1 MTKDASAIFQSQ
13 VREATELERLSA
25 VETLKGIKGPELVSL
40 HDLVHYLDS
49 RGLWAQFA
57 KITLGDLRDAFAPA
71 PPSSNGTKRRKKPR
85 ILEDELEDAYAE
97 ADEKKADEKKT
108 AKAPKKAVEDGG
120 MAGDEFARLVMPFV
134 EGNGEVTL
142 DDIEEYSR
150 LDRKVLRHHLGLL
163 VKEGR
168 LERIGVGRHAVYS
181 SLL

>member
-13 VREATELERLSA
+13 VSGASELERLSA
-25 VETLKGIKGPELVSL
+25 VETLRGLKNPDHVSL
-40 HDLVHYLDS
+40 RDLVRFLDS

-57 KITLGDLRDAFAPA
+57 KITLGDLRDAFAE
-71 PPSSNGTKRRKKPR
+71 PSTTQTATSAAKRRKKPR

-97 ADEKKADEKKT
+97 AEERKT
-108 AKAPKKAVEDGG
+108 AVKKEPEHGG
-120 MAGDEFARLVMPFV
+120 MATDEFARLVMPFV

-181 SLL
+181 SL